1 MKAIELDAEITTDH
15 AIHLTLPEEA
25 PAGPARVIVLYDT
38 ERDAQ
43 ALASSRE
50 GNLDDF
56 LSALPTNIPGRARRD
71 IAAQVEAERTSWD
84 R

>member
-25 PAGPARVIVLYDT
+25 PAGPARVIVLYET
-38 ERDAQ
+38 GSDAQ
-43 ALASSRE
+43 RLGRTSE
-50 GNLDDF
+50 GNLDEF
-56 LSALPTNIPGRARRD
+56 LNALPKNRPGRARQD
-71 IAAQVEAERTSWD
+71 IAAQVEAERTSWE